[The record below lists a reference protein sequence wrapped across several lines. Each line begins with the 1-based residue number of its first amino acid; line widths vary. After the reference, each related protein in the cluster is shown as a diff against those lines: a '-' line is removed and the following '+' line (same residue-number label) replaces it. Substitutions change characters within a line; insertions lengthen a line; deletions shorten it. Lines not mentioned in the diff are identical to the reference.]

1 MRQRKNLTTRALAF
15 LLTALTALPLLA
27 LDEWKTLESADFR
40 LNYETDEMAAQRAL
54 KVSQELF
61 DEIAAHYDIELKRP
75 FRAWIAQSPD
85 RFQSLAQAPIRDW
98 AQGFA
103 FPLKGEM
110 AILLPKGQGRY
121 EELERIA
128 RHETAHLA
136 LGALIGEKAME
147 APLWF
152 HEGFAM
158 YVSEPWTLMHRWTLL
173 SNALFRSMIPLT
185 SLNEAFPKEAGR
197 AHLAYVESF
206 SAVRGLVLDHSFTQL
221 KTLLARLQ
229 RGEPFE
235 DAFKTV
241 FGMSVEVYADEWKE
255 SASSGYHWLPV
266 IGGALAVG
274 SFFTPIFLIAHWRRR
289 RVKKARLDAWLEE
302 ESKPDPFFR

>member
-1 MRQRKNLTTRALAF
+1 MRPRRNLPIALAF
-15 LLTALTALPLLA
+15 IWTALTAFPLFA
-27 LDEWKTLESADFR
+27 QVEWKTLESEHFH
-40 LNYETDEMAAQRAL
+40 LSYETDDMAARRAL

-75 FRAWIAQSPD
+75 FRVWIAQSPD
-85 RFQSLAQAPIRDW
+85 RFKSLAQAPIRDW

-110 AILLPKGQGRY
+110 AILQPKGQQRY

-136 LGALIGEKAME
+136 LGALIGGKAME

-185 SLNEAFPKEAGR
+185 SLDEAFPSEAGR

-206 SAVRGLVLDHSFTQL
+206 SAVRRLVHDHSFTQL

-229 RGEPFE
+229 RGEDFE
-235 DAFKTV
+235 DAFETV
-241 FGMSVEVYADEWKE
+241 FGMSVDVYADEWKE

-289 RVKKARLDAWLEE
+289 RTKKARLDAWLEE

>member
-1 MRQRKNLTTRALAF
+1 MKSHRRILISALVS
-15 LLTALTALPLLA
+15 LLTAFPLLA
-27 LDEWKTLESADFR
+27 QDAWKTLESEHFLLR
-40 LNYETDEMAAQRAL
+40 YETDDEAARRAL
-54 KVSQELF
+54 KASQELF
-61 DEIAAHYDIELKRP
+61 DEIAQHYGLQPAKP
-75 FRAWIAQSPD
+75 FRIWIAQSPD
-85 RFQSLAQAPIRDW
+85 RFKSLARAPIRDW

-103 FPLKGEM
+103 FPLEGEM
-110 AILLPKGQGRY
+110 VILQPKGQGRY
-121 EELERIA
+121 DELERVA

-136 LGALIGEKAME
+136 LGALIGDKAME

-185 SLNEAFPKEAGR
+185 SLDEAFPKEAGR

-206 SAVRGLVLDHSFTQL
+206 SAVRGLVFDHSMTQL

-235 DAFKTV
+235 QAFKTT
-241 FGMSVEVYADEWKE
+241 FGISVELYALEWRD

-274 SFFTPIFLIAHWRRR
+274 SFFTPIFLLAHWRRR
-289 RVKKARLDAWLEE
+289 RANKARLDAWQEE

>member
-1 MRQRKNLTTRALAF
+1 MRQRKNLTMRALAF
-15 LLTALTALPLLA
+15 LLTALTAFPLLA

-40 LNYETDEMAAQRAL
+40 LNYETDEMAARRAL

-61 DEIAAHYDIELKRP
+61 DEIAEHYDIELKRP

-136 LGALIGEKAME
+136 LGALIGGKAME

-185 SLNEAFPKEAGR
+185 SLEEAFPKEAGR

-235 DAFKTV
+235 DAFETV
-241 FGMSVEVYADEWKE
+241 FGMSIEVYADEWKE